1 MRWGTTRE
9 VLVLRSSLFHLRA
22 AQVSRGRS
30 RARSYH
36 AESTRS
42 LLHTEVK
49 RHRARLVVRWGT
61 TREVLV
67 LRSSFVALQVIFSY
81 PLFIR
86 GRSRARSYCR
96 IVPFCTRKLN
106 GIEQL
111 GPRAKSSCCAPLLF
125 SCFIKLI
132 WYPLFI
138 QGRSR
143 ARSYHAESTRSL
155 LHTEVKRHRARLVV
169 RWGTTRE
176 VLVLRSSFFF
186 LFTLFQLRRSLIWYP
201 LFIRGRSRARS
212 YHAES
217 TRSLLHTEV
226 KRHRAR
232 LVVRWG
238 TTREVLVLRSSF
250 FFSYNFVPTA
260 QVIDLVSLVHPRAQS
275 SAIISCRIH
284 PFPSAHGS

>member
-1 MRWGTTRE
+1 M
-9 VLVLRSSLFHLRA
+9 FI
-22 AQVSRGRS
+22 RGRS

-67 LRSSFVALQVIFSY
+67 LRSSFL
-81 PLFIR
+81 
-86 GRSRARSYCR
+86 
-96 IVPFCTRKLN
+96 
-106 GIEQL
+106 
-111 GPRAKSSCCAPLLF
+111 
-125 SCFIKLI
+125 
-132 WYPLFI
+132 
-138 QGRSR
+138 
-143 ARSYHAESTRSL
+143 
-155 LHTEVKRHRARLVV
+155 
-169 RWGTTRE
+169 
-176 VLVLRSSFFF
+176 FFF
-186 LFTLFQLRRSLIWYP
+186 VSFYPHAQLRRSLIWYP

-250 FFSYNFVPTA
+250 LFFLFHLVPTA
-260 QVIDLVSLVHPRAQS
+260 QVMSVYMTWYPLFTQGRS
-275 SAIISCRIH
+275 
-284 PFPSAHGS
+284 